1 MKEETEHN
9 IHKKEGDTVKEM
21 SEAARE
27 AQREYRRQWRAK
39 NKDKAKEYQRR
50 YWERKAQQK
59 QEGGVADGGEREEA
73 AADLQSGK

>member
-1 MKEETEHN
+1 MT
-9 IHKKEGDTVKEM
+9 D
-21 SEAARE
+21 EALEAR
-27 AQREYRRQWRAK
+27 RAYK
-39 NKDKAKEYQRR
+39 RKWSRDNRDKVAEYQRR